1 MQLRTTKSHQSSHS
15 TVLWIYPV
23 SRRSEVSFYLI
34 QSSVGKRRTRMVN
47 SEKLCLQWNEFQDV
61 VSSSFGELR
70 DDHDLADVTL
80 ACEDG
85 KQVEAHKIILA
96 SCSPFFMGVFK
107 RNKHTHPLMYMR
119 GVTGEI
125 LEALVDFMYKGEANV
140 DETNLQNFL
149 GLAGELRLRGLDGT
163 MKADEEFVSKVPQP
177 PRETVNKRAAKP
189 LRQIIPLMKS
199 TSNPLL
205 PLMNGTSSQKKEK
218 PAEETKG
225 WNLALNTGSSN
236 EDLDNQIKSMMEKSE
251 SNVSGKLSGKAR
263 ICKVCGKEGQM
274 ATIQAHIES
283 NHITGVTHDCALCGS
298 TKNNRDAL
306 RKHMYTKHKN

>member
-1 MQLRTTKSHQSSHS
+1 
-15 TVLWIYPV
+15 
-23 SRRSEVSFYLI
+23 
-34 QSSVGKRRTRMVN
+34 
-47 SEKLCLQWNEFQDV
+47 
-61 VSSSFGELR
+61 
-70 DDHDLADVTL
+70 
-80 ACEDG
+80 
-85 KQVEAHKIILA
+85 
-96 SCSPFFMGVFK
+96 
-107 RNKHTHPLMYMR
+107 MYR
-119 GVTGEI
+119 
-125 LEALVDFMYKGEANV
+125 GEANV

-163 MKADEEFVSKVPQP
+163 MKADEEYVSKVPQP

-225 WNLALNTGSSN
+225 WNLAINTGSSN

-306 RKHMYTKHKN
+306 RKHMHTKHRN